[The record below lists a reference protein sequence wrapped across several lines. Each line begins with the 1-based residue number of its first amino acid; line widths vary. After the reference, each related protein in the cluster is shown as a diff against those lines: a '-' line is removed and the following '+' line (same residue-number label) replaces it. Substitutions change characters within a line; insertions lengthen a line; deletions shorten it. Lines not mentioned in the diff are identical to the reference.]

1 LRDSA
6 ARVIQRMLTG
16 FSAAEVNDL
25 QGLLGRMIENG
36 QPGNGE

>member
-6 ARVIQRMLTG
+6 AGVIQRMLTG

-25 QGLLGRMIENG
+25 RGLLGRMIENG
-36 QPGNGE
+36 QPGNGG